1 MSLRQG
7 VFCVHGWVNY
17 TGLMETCGSP
27 RVGTEFWECL

>member
-7 VFCVHGWVNY
+7 VFCVHGGVNY

-27 RVGTEFWECL
+27 RGDTELVECV